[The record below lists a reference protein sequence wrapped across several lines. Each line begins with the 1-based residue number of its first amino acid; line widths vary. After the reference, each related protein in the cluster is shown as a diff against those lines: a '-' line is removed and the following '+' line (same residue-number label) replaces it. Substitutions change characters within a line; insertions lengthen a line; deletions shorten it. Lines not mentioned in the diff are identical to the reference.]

1 MAEQCNVCP
10 PSRCVLDQAS
20 HTGPRVP
27 RLKIGSSGN
36 TSRWMK
42 HESREPG
49 GFGSQGPQPFT
60 SPAS

>member
-1 MAEQCNVCP
+1 MAEQSNVCP
-10 PSRCVLDQAS
+10 PARYVLDQAS

-36 TSRWMK
+36 TFRWMK
-42 HESREPG
+42 HGSKEPR
-49 GFGSQGPQPFT
+49 GFGSQGAQPFT